1 MERIRIRS
9 ILNYLKKTQTIEA
22 DLKLS
27 EIEPKSSTEDSTSQI
42 ISHSSRD
49 NEPENSHFHK
59 YNSFTLDLN

>member
-9 ILNYLKKTQTIEA
+9 ILNYLKKTQTIDA

-49 NEPENSHFHK
+49 IEAENSLFHK

>member
-9 ILNYLKKTQTIEA
+9 ILNYLKKTQTIDA

-49 NEPENSHFHK
+49 NEAENSHFHK